1 MPVLEVGIGV
11 GYLRKAFDV
20 ACRFMGRGK
29 PGDEESGSNGGSKV
43 GAGRLTPAVDGS
55 EGSAALLV
63 EGEESITVM
72 Y

>member
-20 ACRFMGRGK
+20 ACRFIGRGN
-29 PGDEESGSNGGSKV
+29 PGEEESGSKAGSKV
-43 GAGRLTPAVDGS
+43 GAGLLTPATDGS

-63 EGEESITVM
+63 EGEESIAVM